1 MFVNLKPI
9 EIDVHSYMQ
18 NVHYSNTLF
27 LTFRSAPKKKVGTT
41 KLIQGS
47 HQGVEADRKN
57 YLSSIKTIDLAPD
70 KEMEILSLELVPSGT
85 IRISDACC
93 LCVGLRWF
101 LE

>member
-47 HQGVEADRKN
+47 HQRLETDNKI
-57 YLSSIKTIDLAPD
+57 YLISIYI
-70 KEMEILSLELVPSGT
+70 IVF
-85 IRISDACC
+85 
-93 LCVGLRWF
+93 VF
-101 LE
+101 V